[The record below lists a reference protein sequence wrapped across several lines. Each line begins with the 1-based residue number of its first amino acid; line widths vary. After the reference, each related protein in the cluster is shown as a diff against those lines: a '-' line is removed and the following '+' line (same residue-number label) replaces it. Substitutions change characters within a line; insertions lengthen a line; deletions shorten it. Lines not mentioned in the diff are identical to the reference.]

1 MKLIDY
7 LPEVVRPY
15 LEFQELMKAEQAE
28 KDAVWEHIQAVFSE
42 RYLESMSE
50 EMVKKWEEFLYLA
63 PSPDD
68 PMPVRK
74 ASIRARW
81 MESPPFT
88 YRKLLKSLATLFNED
103 EYDVDLDI
111 DHYKL
116 TVNLK
121 SDYDRMATIIATY
134 LDRVIPANIYLV
146 TNVNADDGGDTLYL
160 GGMAAAEMDMIIYQ
174 GAADASGGAS
184 MAPEVTSAVKIN
196 IGTAAEVVQEY
207 TITAGG

>member
-7 LPEVVRPY
+7 LPKVIQPY
-15 LEFQELMKAEQAE
+15 LEFQKLMTAEQAE
-28 KDAVWEHIQAVFSE
+28 KDAVWDKLQFVFYE
-42 RYLESMSE
+42 RFLESMDE
-50 EMVKKWEEFLYLA
+50 EMVKKWEEFLSLA

-68 PMPVRK
+68 PLTVRK
-74 ASIRARW
+74 ANIRSRW

-88 YRKLLKSLATLFNED
+88 YEKLISSLAMLFDSN
-103 EYDVDLDI
+103 EYDVEVDI
-111 DHYKL
+111 DHYTL

-121 SDYDRMATIIATY
+121 SDYDRMAIIIATY

>member
-1 MKLIDY
+1 MKLVDY
-7 LPEVVRPY
+7 LPEVLRPY
-15 LEFQELMKAEQAE
+15 LEFQELMAAEQEE
-28 KDAVWEHIQAVFSE
+28 KDAVWEKIQFVFSE
-42 RYLESMSE
+42 RFLESMSE
-50 EMVKKWEEFLYLA
+50 GMVKKWEEFMYLA

-68 PMPVRK
+68 PISVRK

-88 YRKLLKSLATLFNED
+88 YEKLLSSLARLFD
-103 EYDVDLDI
+103 SGEYDIDLDI

-121 SDYDRMATIIATY
+121 SDYDRMALIIATY

-146 TNVNADDGGDTLYL
+146 TNVNTNDSSDMLYL
-160 GGMAAAEMDMIIYQ
+160 GGRAAAELDMTVYQ
-174 GAADASGGAS
+174 GVADDSGGAS
-184 MAPEVTSAVKIN
+184 LAPEVTTSAKVN

>member
-15 LEFQELMKAEQAE
+15 IEFQELMTAEQSE
-28 KDAVWEHIQAVFSE
+28 KDEVWDKLQDVFSE
-42 RYLESMSE
+42 RFLDSMSE
-50 EMVKKWEEFLYLA
+50 GMVKKWEEFLYLA

-68 PMPVRK
+68 PLSVRK
-74 ASIRARW
+74 ASILSRW

-88 YRKLLKSLATLFNED
+88 YEKLLSSLARLFD
-103 EYDVDLDI
+103 TGEYDIDLDV
-111 DHYKL
+111 DYYKL

-121 SDYDRMATIIATY
+121 SDYDRMAMIIATY

-146 TNVNADDGGDTLYL
+146 TNVNANDSRDTLYL
-160 GGMAAAEMDMIIYQ
+160 GGRAAAEVDMVVYQ
-174 GAADASGGAS
+174 GAADASGGSS
-184 MAPEVTSAVKIN
+184 MAPET
-196 IGTAAEVVQEY
+196 TAAAKLSFGAAVEVVQEY